1 MRINTFSKRG
11 IRHIIV
17 CPPPLKKREGGGWGG
32 KNLAIN
38 KNSGELLTMEEPD
51 FYEIK
56 RSWKTLQILHMVT
69 ISFHF

>member
-11 IRHIIV
+11 IRHIIYHF
-17 CPPPLKKREGGGWGG
+17 CAPLPPPLKKREGGWGG

-51 FYEIK
+51 FYEITA
-56 RSWKTLQILHMVT
+56 S
-69 ISFHF
+69 